1 MKVMVSCPWILT
13 KTSGK
18 MCIEQA
24 YQFMTE
30 KQRALIEAKIQACKA
45 QLSRHRTAMN
55 AAKKSP
61 CPKAKQAALLP
72 QSHHKPVVAPEQR
85 GINLPTK
92 DDELLYK
99 KVSSNILVTFMSNT
113 VTERRMNCIFDTYE
127 SVKEVIFA
135 NAHLMRLI
143 SSKRPSL
150 EIYGSSVNSL
160 A

>member
-1 MKVMVSCPWILT
+1 M
-13 KTSGK
+13 
-18 MCIEQA
+18 
-24 YQFMTE
+24 
-30 KQRALIEAKIQACKA
+30 
-45 QLSRHRTAMN
+45 
-55 AAKKSP
+55 
-61 CPKAKQAALLP
+61 
-72 QSHHKPVVAPEQR
+72 VAPEQR
-85 GINLPTK
+85 GLNLTTK

-99 KVSSNILVTFMSNT
+99 KVSSNILATFMSNT

-135 NAHLMRLI
+135 NAQLMRLI